1 MDYFMRCPDMPLEPP
16 DNDTPDNRR
25 YWQIKDRLADIEI
38 EKRRLEEEQESL
50 EWELEDMGWT
60 S

>member
-1 MDYFMRCPDMPLEPP
+1 MEYFMRCPERPLEPP
-16 DNDTPDNRR
+16 DDDTAENRR

-38 EKRRLEEEQESL
+38 EKRRLEDEKEEL
-50 EWELEDMGWT
+50 KMELEDMGWT

>member
-25 YWQIKDRLADIEI
+25 YWQIKERLKDIEI
-38 EKRRLEEEQESL
+38 KQRRLEDEKEKLQM
-50 EWELEDMGWT
+50 ELEAMGWT